1 MEVKRVITRGF
12 PACIFCSARDE
23 SKWDIWPEVESRF
36 MIASPNMVKP
46 KYQAG
51 NTPLFKSRSLR
62 EVQLHIIF
70 KHPGLDF
77 EEIES

>member
-51 NTPLFKSRSLR
+51 NTPLFKSRSL
-62 EVQLHIIF
+62 EKSNYTSFSSIQDLIL
-70 KHPGLDF
+70 KK
-77 EEIES
+77 